1 VTEARDRLAEL
12 VEEGALIPV
21 EVEGWRGAA
30 YLEPA
35 ARRPRRIEA
44 RALVSPFDPLM
55 WHRERAERLFG
66 FRYRI
71 EIYTPAHKR
80 EHGYYV
86 LPFLLGETVAARVDL
101 NADRAARRLLVQGL
115 HLEPGADPA
124 RLGPA
129 LGEELRAI
137 AGWLALDEIVVVP
150 ARSGLDLGV

>member
-1 VTEARDRLAEL
+1 
-12 VEEGALIPV
+12 
-21 EVEGWRGAA
+21 
-30 YLEPA
+30 
-35 ARRPRRIEA
+35 
-44 RALVSPFDPLM
+44 M

-101 NADRAARRLLVQGL
+101 KADRAARRLLVQGL
-115 HLEPGADPA
+115 QLEPGADPS

-137 AGWLALDEIVVVP
+137 AGWLALDAIVVVP
-150 ARSGLDLGV
+150 TRSGLDLGV

>member
-1 VTEARDRLAEL
+1 
-12 VEEGALIPV
+12 
-21 EVEGWRGAA
+21 
-30 YLEPA
+30 
-35 ARRPRRIEA
+35 
-44 RALVSPFDPLM
+44 M

-86 LPFLLGETVAARVDL
+86 LPFLLGETVGARVDL
-101 NADRAARRLLVQGL
+101 KADRAARRLLVQGL

-124 RLGPA
+124 RVGPA

-150 ARSGLDLGV
+150 ARSALDLGVLSGLVSLWNCPAAKEFFDFTRICA